1 MEKLTFTRQ
10 ELYDL
15 VWSTP
20 LSTLSLKY
28 GISYHKLRNACNKM
42 NIPLPDYGH
51 WMRLEHKKPV
61 HIKDL
66 PTESTSITAITFNL
80 GTDPDKVTH
89 KTTKGRNALKKE
101 IIPNNNLPFTVPSKL
116 RNPDQLIVAALN
128 DLTNEKHPDYS
139 TGLIT
144 TSGGILDITVAPK
157 NVQRALRFMNSLTGL
172 VRGRGHEM
180 KITDNGTC
188 AIVLGEEIVIC
199 LQEKLRIEET
209 KDKYGWRSRQYFP
222 SDVLTF
228 RMWKNHRHRQKIWG
242 TGKQN
247 IEELLPDILV
257 WLEMLAKKE
266 KEERIRRE
274 EEHKIW
280 LEKQKIE
287 NEKKERIKNEYKQF
301 KKLFRQANLLHKAN
315 ILREYV
321 KTVEAHARN
330 NEEMSVELIDWIAW
344 ATDKINWFDP
354 LIHKDDPVL
363 DEDFRK
369 TLYQEIKEGR
379 I

>member
-28 GISYHKLRNACNKM
+28 GMSYHKLRNACIKM
-42 NIPLPDYGH
+42 HIPLPDYGH
-51 WMRLEHKKPV
+51 WMRVQHKKDV
-61 HIKDL
+61 HVKDL
-66 PTESTSITAITFNL
+66 PTDSTSITAITFNL

-116 RNPDQLIVAALN
+116 RNPDKLVIAAMN
-128 DLTNEKHPDYS
+128 DLNTDKNPDYS
-139 TGLIT
+139 TGLIA
-144 TSGGILDITVAPK
+144 TSGSILDITVAPK
-157 NVQRALRFMNSLTGL
+157 NVGRALRFMNALIGIL
-172 VRGRGHEM
+172 GARGHDV

-188 AIVLGEEIVIC
+188 ALVFGEEIIMC

-209 KDKYGWRSRQYFP
+209 RDKHGWRSRKYFP
-222 SDVLTF
+222 SDILTF
-228 RMWKNHRHRQKIWG
+228 RMWKTFRFHQKVWG
-242 TGKQN
+242 TGKRV

-257 WLEMLAKKE
+257 SMEMLTKKE

-274 EEHKIW
+274 EDHKIW
-280 LEKQKIE
+280 LEKQKVE
-287 NEKKERIKNEYKQF
+287 KEKKERIENEFKQF
-301 KKLFRQANLLHKAN
+301 KTLFRQANLLHKTN

-321 KTVEAHARN
+321 KAVEAHAILN
-330 NEEMSVELIDWIAW
+330 GDISGELREWIAW
-344 ATDKINWFDP
+344 ATNKIDWFDP
-354 LIHKDDPVL
+354 LITKDDPML
-363 DEDFRK
+363 DDNFRK

>member
-1 MEKLTFTRQ
+1 MSKITFTRQ

-28 GISYHKLRNACNKM
+28 GMSYHKLRNACIKM

-51 WMRLEHKKPV
+51 WMRVQHKKPV

-80 GTDPDKVTH
+80 GNDPDKVT
-89 KTTKGRNALKKE
+89 KRATEGRNDLKKKLLSDKK
-101 IIPNNNLPFTVPSKL
+101 LPFTVPSKL

-139 TGLIT
+139 TGLIN

-157 NVQRALRFMNSLTGL
+157 NVQRALRFMNALIGL
-172 VRGRGHEM
+172 VIGRGHEV

-188 AIVLGEEIVIC
+188 AIVFGEEIVIC

-228 RMWKNHRHRQKIWG
+228 RMWKNHRHRQKVWG

-257 WLEMLAKKE
+257 NLELLAKNE
-266 KEERIRRE
+266 KEERKRRE

-287 NEKKERIKNEYKQF
+287 NELKEQKDNEFKRF
-301 KKLFRQANLLHKAN
+301 KKMLFQATLLHKAN
-315 ILREYV
+315 ILRDYV
-321 KTVEAHARN
+321 KTVEKHA
-330 NEEMSVELIDWIAW
+330 MSHGELTGDQ
-344 ATDKINWFDP
+344 
-354 LIHKDDPVL
+354 KD
-363 DEDFRK
+363 
-369 TLYQEIKEGR
+369 
-379 I
+379 

>member
-1 MEKLTFTRQ
+1 MSKITFTRQ

-20 LSTLSLKY
+20 MSAISVKY
-28 GISYHKLRNACNKM
+28 GISFHKLRNACLKM

-51 WMRLEHKKPV
+51 WMRVQHKKPI
-61 HIKDL
+61 HIKNL
-66 PTESTSITAITFNL
+66 PNNNPSVSVITFIND
-80 GTDPDKVTH
+80 TDPDKVT
-89 KTTKGRNALKKE
+89 KRATEGRNDFKKKLLSDKK
-101 IIPNNNLPFTVPSKL
+101 LPFTVPSKL

-157 NVQRALRFMNSLTGL
+157 NVQRALRFMNALIGL
-172 VRGRGHEM
+172 VIGRGHEV

-242 TGKQN
+242 TGKQV

-257 WLEMLAKKE
+257 SMEMLAKKE

-274 EEHKIW
+274 EDHKIW
-280 LEKQKIE
+280 LEKQKVE
-287 NEKKERIKNEYKQF
+287 KEKKERIENEFKQF
-301 KKLFRQANLLHKAN
+301 KTLFRQANLLHKTN

-321 KTVEAHARN
+321 KAVEAHAILN
-330 NEEMSVELIDWIAW
+330 GDISGELREWIAW
-344 ATDKINWFDP
+344 ATNKIDWFDP
-354 LIHKDDPVL
+354 LITKDDPML
-363 DEDFRK
+363 DDNFRK